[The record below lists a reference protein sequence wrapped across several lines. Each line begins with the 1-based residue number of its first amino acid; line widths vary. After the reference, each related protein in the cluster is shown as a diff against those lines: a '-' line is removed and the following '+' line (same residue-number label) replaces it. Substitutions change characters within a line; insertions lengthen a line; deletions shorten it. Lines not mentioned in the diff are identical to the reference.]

1 MRADLNLLFD
11 LDGTLTDSKP
21 GITASILFAMR
32 EMGRPLAADEDLNW
46 CVGPPLA
53 QSFARLLGPQGRV
66 EEAVAHY
73 RQRFGSQGMFENKVY
88 PGIEAAL
95 ERLSGSA
102 RLYVATSKLAVYA
115 VEIVRH
121 YGLARYFQAVHGSE
135 MDGRNSDK
143 AELIRGILAQHSLDP
158 AATLMIGDREH
169 DIIGARKNGLRSIG
183 VLWGYG
189 SREELVAAGAE
200 ALVDDP
206 GSLVGYISGL
216 AV

>member
-1 MRADLNLLFD
+1 
-11 LDGTLTDSKP
+11 
-21 GITASILFAMR
+21 
-32 EMGRPLAADEDLNW
+32 
-46 CVGPPLA
+46 
-53 QSFARLLGPQGRV
+53 V
-66 EEAVAHY
+66 EEALAHY